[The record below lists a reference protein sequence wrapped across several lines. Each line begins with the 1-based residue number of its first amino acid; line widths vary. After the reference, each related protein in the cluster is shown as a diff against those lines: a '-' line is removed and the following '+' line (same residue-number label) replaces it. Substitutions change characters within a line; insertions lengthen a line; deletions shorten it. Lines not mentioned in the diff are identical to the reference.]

1 MASES
6 SVQPFAGAAGSKNGA
21 DEILEFSVP
30 PIGPAPPAGRK
41 RMPPMMPTD
50 PVILNA
56 LRAIERDRVS
66 ALPIIPIEAI
76 AEQAGLSPHHFQ
88 RRFSAE
94 MGETVGAYVRR
105 QRLETAAILLQMTP
119 TPILQTAV
127 AVGYNSAEAF
137 ARAFQR
143 QFGRSPSDYRAW
155 AATAAVQPG
164 ALERQRAEQ
173 VGADWR
179 EAIDLL
185 AVRFFGSHARVSE
198 YWCAFARL
206 LAQAGIETRGR
217 RFFGMSLDNPEITP
231 RGLMRYDCAIEMP
244 AQLPAALHKLPF
256 SRLTLPRMRV
266 ARIFHQGPY
275 LSVFASYRAIIMW
288 VTEKRQQFADAPAVE
303 AYVGLPWLDGLE
315 EPASFAVELGIV

>member
-1 MASES
+1 MATAAGT
-6 SVQPFAGAAGSKNGA
+6 QPFPGATSGNSGE
-21 DEILEFSVP
+21 DEILELPVP

-56 LRAIERDRVS
+56 LRAIERERVS

-76 AEQAGLSPHHFQ
+76 AAKAGLSLHHFQ
-88 RRFSAE
+88 RRFSAV

-155 AATAAVQPG
+155 SAGAALQPG
-164 ALERQRAEQ
+164 PLERQRAEH
-173 VGADWR
+173 VVADWR
-179 EAIDLL
+179 DAIDLL
-185 AVRFFGSHARVSE
+185 AVRFFGSHARVGE
-198 YWCAFARL
+198 YWSAFAKL
-206 LAQAGIETRGR
+206 LAEAGIEPRGR

-231 RGLMRYDCAIEMP
+231 RGLIRYDCAIEMP
-244 AQLPAALHKLPF
+244 AQLPAALDRLPF
-256 SRLTLPRMRV
+256 SRLTLPRTRV
-266 ARIFHQGPY
+266 ARFRHEGPY

-288 VTEKRQQFADAPAVE
+288 VTEKRQQFGDAPAVE
-303 AYVGLPWLDGLE
+303 AYEGLPWLDGLD
-315 EPASFAVELGIV
+315 EPVSFAIELGIV